1 MPAGFFPYRCGDYL
15 YDVTVHKTQ
24 EQRPERQYRARVE
37 HVERLANG
45 LLETVTVDVP
55 DAYGATVAEAKASA
69 DAAMRRRISDH
80 QTGP

>member
-1 MPAGFFPYRCGDYL
+1 
-15 YDVTVHKTQ
+15 
-24 EQRPERQYRARVE
+24 
-37 HVERLANG
+37 
-45 LLETVTVDVP
+45 VTVDVP